1 MRKIVI
7 FTLVSF
13 ILSSCSIEKRL
24 AKYCPLCPTETE
36 RVVEYRDTTITVE
49 VPGETVTVVDSLYCD
64 SLGNVYSTRIL
75 ERDSQILSL
84 RTRLQNN
91 RYTVDCE
98 SDTVYVDKLIKG
110 NDVYITETVKVKVPY
125 KPWWMVALSWIGAIF
140 IIILA
145 GAVALKY
152 FRVL

>member
-91 RYTVDCE
+91 RYTIDCE

-110 NDVYITETVKVKVPY
+110 NDSKGKGSIQALVDGSTVMDRCYIY
-125 KPWWMVALSWIGAIF
+125 HHLSRCCNIK
-140 IIILA
+140 IL
-145 GAVALKY
+145 
-152 FRVL
+152 